1 MYNGHIPAVKQVDGV
16 WRIMP
21 NVHLWSGREMPELK
35 GKSPAECAA
44 WIFSKRMLDLV
55 HVLDAKGV
63 VTNVIHRNSV

>member
-21 NVHLWSGREMPELK
+21 NVHIWTGDKMPELK

-55 HVLDAKGV
+55 HVLNAKDAV
-63 VTNVIHRNSV
+63 VDVIKRKSI